1 MHLLPARLE
10 RLAADDRR
18 NNLLLLLLLG
28 RGPPQAGGTIHVPQ
42 KV

>member
-18 NNLLLLLLLG
+18 NNLLLLLLG
-28 RGPPQAGGTIHVPQ
+28 RGPLQAGGTHVPQ

>member
-28 RGPPQAGGTIHVPQ
+28 RGPPQAGGTHVPQ